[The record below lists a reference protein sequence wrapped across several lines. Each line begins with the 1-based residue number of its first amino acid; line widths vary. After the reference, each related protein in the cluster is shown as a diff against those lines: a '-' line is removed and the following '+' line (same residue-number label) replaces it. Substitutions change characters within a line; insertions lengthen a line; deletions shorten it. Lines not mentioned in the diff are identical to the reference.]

1 MFVTINGLH
10 FNMAYFSAFGWV
22 DGEVRYMND
31 AGQLKTLADPDKIIY
46 LHMCEKAGVEPVKS
60 AEEEINDTT

>member
-46 LHMCEKAGVEPVKS
+46 LQMCEKAGVKPVKS
-60 AEEEINDTT
+60 AEEDL